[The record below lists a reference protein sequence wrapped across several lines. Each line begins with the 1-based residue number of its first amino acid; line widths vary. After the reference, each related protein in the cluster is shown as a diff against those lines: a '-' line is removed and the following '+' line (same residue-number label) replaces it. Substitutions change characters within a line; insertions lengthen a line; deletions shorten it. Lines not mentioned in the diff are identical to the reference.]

1 MRKLLF
7 AIAFYISIIPLIG
20 VSAFAF
26 GYFYSAGV
34 EMYYFNNP
42 VEDVET
48 ISDFDSESEDAKYL
62 M

>member
-1 MRKLLF
+1 MKKLVF
-7 AIAFYISIIPLIG
+7 AMLMYISLIPLIG
-20 VSAFAF
+20 AGAFAF

-34 EMYYFNNP
+34 ELYYFNNP

-48 ISDFDSESEDAKYL
+48 ISDFSAPEDARYL